1 MVESGKKWEQRQN
14 SMFFG
19 EFEYRI
25 DDKGRLPFPPRF
37 RQFFRDG
44 IVLAQG
50 MEKCITI
57 YTVAEWKKLADNIAA
72 SKLPPSKL
80 RTLGRALFA
89 TAYHLTLDS
98 QGRISLPPSLRQ
110 YAGIGDAVVITGI
123 NNYLELWDKTQWEKV
138 KQESQEQ
145 AWQITESLERP

>member
-1 MVESGKKWEQRQN
+1 
-14 SMFFG
+14 MFFG
-19 EFEYRI
+19 EFEYHL

-57 YTVAEWKKLADNIAA
+57 YTVAEWKNWPIT
-72 SKLPPSKL
+72 LPPANF
-80 RTLGRALFA
+80 RQQAENTGPALFA

-110 YAGIGDAVVITGI
+110 YAGIGDAVIIAGV